1 MKSTNSAPNNKDV
14 IVIGNLSDSYFAID
28 IADFL
33 QQKSDFSDLIML
45 KTFANTE
52 FCPRFTI
59 HDEDDY
65 SSIGSTLAGK
75 TVIIVSIHRGHT
87 SRNELAMRNFI
98 LARAAKDNDAKEVIL
113 VEPELFYSAQDRG
126 PKREHGKT
134 NFEREL
140 ADLYKFNGQAF
151 TAKLYANLLKVSG
164 VDSIV
169 TVHNHSVS
177 TQHEYTETFGKG
189 NFVNLFP
196 DGIFNYYIN
205 HSGIVDASN
214 TVLVAP
220 DKGASEFV
228 GSVAKANGTNL
239 PMIVMD
245 KVRTGERKVL
255 VTVAQHSQYPLSYIK
270 GRDVVVLDDMVR
282 TGGTIVACCKALRE
296 HSPRRVIFMT
306 THFHSAEE
314 TKVNLSTTAIDEI
327 ITTSTLPS
335 ILNRDNQGRLRKKM
349 AVLKINKWIAS
360 YLNERLGMGIKIEE
374 PLYVENMSDKNPRSK
389 EKWIGEQGI

>member
-1 MKSTNSAPNNKDV
+1 MKNKKIAAKNKDI

-33 QQKSDFSDLIML
+33 QQKTDFSDLIML

-52 FCPRFTI
+52 FCPRFTV

-65 SSIGSTLAGK
+65 SNIGQTLSGK

-98 LARAAKDNDAKEVIL
+98 IARAAKDNDAKEVIL

-134 NFEREL
+134 HFEREL
-140 ADLYKFNGQAF
+140 ADLHKFNGQPF
-151 TAKLYANLLKVSG
+151 TARLYATLLKASG
-164 VDSIV
+164 VDSVV

-177 TQHEYTETFGKG
+177 TQYEYTEIFGKG

-196 DGIFNYYIN
+196 DSLFNYYIHN
-205 HSGIVDASN
+205 SNIVDPKN
-214 TVLVAP
+214 TVLIAP
-220 DKGASEFV
+220 DKGAVEFV
-228 GSVAKANGTNL
+228 SSVAKANSTNL
-239 PMIVMD
+239 PIVIMD
-245 KVRTGERKVL
+245 KIRTGERKVHM
-255 VTVAQHSQYPLSYIK
+255 TVAQHSQYPLSFIK
-270 GRDVVVLDDMVR
+270 DRDVVVLDDMVR
-282 TGGTIVACCKALRE
+282 TGGTIVACCKVLRE
-296 HSPRRVIFMT
+296 YNPRKVIFLT
-306 THFHSAEE
+306 THFHSSEE
-314 TKVNLSTTAIDEI
+314 TKVNLSTPAIDEI

-349 AVLKINKWIAS
+349 AVLKINKWIAH
-360 YLNERLGMGIKIEE
+360 YLNERLNMNIEIE
-374 PLYVENMSDKNPRSK
+374 APLYVENMSDKNPRSQ
-389 EKWIGEQGI
+389 ERENH